1 MTPMLSVG
9 SETFSAPICIVAG
22 VTDAPA
28 DGSEDTLD
36 KVKVDGGPSGAPF
49 TLLNARGRVSRPCY
63 PFQRP

>member
-9 SETFSAPICIVAG
+9 SDTFSAPICIVAG

-36 KVKVDGGPSGAPF
+36 KVKVDEEACGAPF
-49 TLLNARGRVSRPCY
+49 TLLNARSPVSRP
-63 PFQRP
+63 F